1 MCNLWVIYFLK
12 LTSLVL
18 KLDNKDLQ
26 FKEVKLGLYEND
38 CGSEKDIENIK
49 DLDFEQSLTLL
60 PILPHQIRTCKKWII
75 MHKIDYVEVERK
87 H

>member
-38 CGSEKDIENIK
+38 RGCEKDIENIK
-49 DLDFEQSLTLL
+49 DLDFE
-60 PILPHQIRTCKKWII
+60 
-75 MHKIDYVEVERK
+75 
-87 H
+87 